1 VKTIYKNN
9 IKINTNDDFQY
20 WWENIENWENNTY
33 KILDKYVTKDSIC
46 IDLGSWIGPI
56 TLYLAN
62 ICKYIHAIEPDV
74 VAINYLKKNISVNNF
89 SNIEVYNCAISNYEG
104 FITLGNDTS
113 LGNSI
118 TRRNQSLN
126 AFDVNCYTLSTFCK
140 NNKIDNVDFIK
151 IDIEGSEEL
160 IFDDIEFFE
169 KYKPTVYVQLHN
181 GWFVDEN
188 ETIKKIK
195 KIANMYTFIMNEDF
209 TTINV
214 NDILNGNIIFTNIK
228 SNI

>member
-1 VKTIYKNN
+1 
-9 IKINTNDDFQY
+9 
-20 WWENIENWENNTY
+20 
-33 KILDKYVTKDSIC
+33 
-46 IDLGSWIGPI
+46 
-56 TLYLAN
+56 
-62 ICKYIHAIEPDV
+62 
-74 VAINYLKKNISVNNF
+74 
-89 SNIEVYNCAISNYEG
+89 
-104 FITLGNDTS
+104 
-113 LGNSI
+113 
-118 TRRNQSLN
+118 
-126 AFDVNCYTLSTFCK
+126 LSTFCK